1 MESISYTLDNFPKA
15 ATLVTWLCKLFLTQF
30 YNRIKKHRLLVMIKV
45 LENFKQTRS
54 HRISV
59 KALAMNIRSLMAKKL
74 QPLNGQDH
82 LKNIWWERNGSHL
95 DLGQLIVLQQWRDK
109 ELEVSQLFFFRD
121 PHKHK
126 YKEGLK
132 VKQLHTYLIRSTG
145 WWQLLWFSDC

>member
-1 MESISYTLDNFPKA
+1 MESISYTLDYFPKA

-30 YNRIKKHRLLVMIKV
+30 YNRVNKHRLLVMIKV
-45 LENFKQTRS
+45 LENFKQARS

-82 LKNIWWERNGSHL
+82 LKKHLMGAERLSFGPR
-95 DLGQLIVLQQWRDK
+95 QLIVREQWRDK
-109 ELEVSQLFFFRD
+109 ELEVSQLFFTRD

-126 YKEGLK
+126 YKEGL
-132 VKQLHTYLIRSTG
+132 
-145 WWQLLWFSDC
+145 

>member
-1 MESISYTLDNFPKA
+1 MESISYALDYFPKA

-30 YNRIKKHRLLVMIKV
+30 YNRVKKHRLLVMIKV

-126 YKEGLK
+126 YKEGLAENK
-132 VKQLHTYLIRSTG
+132 AIAH
-145 WWQLLWFSDC
+145 LLN